1 MAAIRDVDF
10 TTYDGL
16 KLKGTLYS
24 VGPKKPCIIMTHG
37 FSGHRDHFLP
47 ELAAKFNE
55 AGYGALVY
63 DNRCWGESEGL
74 PRAEADPVKQ
84 ARDYLD
90 AFNFA
95 TTLPEVD
102 PTKIVYWGSSLSG
115 GNAIV
120 AASMNKSLAGIIS
133 QVPFIS
139 GGSMARITGAPK
151 SILVAQRHPEADIKI
166 PIYPS
171 SIEEVQDGTSK
182 AILKDAGAVE
192 FAAEMGRRGYDYD
205 KLATLQSL
213 TNTIMYEPTGVIH
226 HISPTPL
233 LMVVADDDVCTYTH
247 LQLEA
252 FEKALHP
259 KTLKVIKGAGHF
271 DLYYG
276 KRFQEVVD
284 VQLEFLKSIF

>member
-1 MAAIRDVDF
+1 MASIRDVNF
-10 TTYDGL
+10 TTYHGL
-16 KLKGTLYS
+16 NLEGTLYS
-24 VGPKKPCIIMTHG
+24 VGPKKPCIMMTHR

-47 ELAAKFNE
+47 ELAAKFND

-63 DNRCWGESEGL
+63 DNRCWGDSEGL
-74 PRAEADPVKQ
+74 PRAEDDPVKRS
-84 ARDYLD
+84 RDYLD

-95 TTLPEVD
+95 AALPDAD

-133 QVPFIS
+133 HVPFVS
-139 GGSMARITGAPK
+139 GGSMARLTLCRGGPRWGHQGYSERCWSVK
-151 SILVAQRHPEADIKI
+151 
-166 PIYPS
+166 
-171 SIEEVQDGTSK
+171 
-182 AILKDAGAVE
+182 
-192 FAAEMGRRGYDYD
+192 FAAEIGRRGYSYD
-205 KLATLQSL
+205 KTAALQSL
-213 TNTIMYEPTGVIH
+213 TNTIMHESMGVIH

-233 LMVVADDDVCTYTH
+233 LMVLADDDVCTYTH

-259 KTLKVIKGAGHF
+259 NTLKIVKGNGHF

-284 VQLEFLKSIF
+284 MQLEFLKSIL